1 MKLSRNIWKKK
12 SNQYTDMKQK
22 DQKKKHKQMKIYRK
36 KNYTFDIHEKYLV
49 GLLSDGQPPPTRQ
62 ELHLRV
68 SSDNSGAPHRPWDGS
83 LVNTTPSLILLLA
96 AAVAVAGSGEPSSA
110 GALSP
115 DPTPNPLVSVDDPAV
130 GHSLPGPL
138 GIGDGEDEED
148 RVNELGRLVPHLI
161 KDDAFNSIASLAPG
175 FLEGGHALLHES
187 SWVVSIGFVVLRLW
201 IRRSCYF
208 SLVMGFDIV

>member
-1 MKLSRNIWKKK
+1 MQISYETESQYMKKK
-12 SNQYTDMKQK
+12 IKPIHRHETERP
-22 DQKKKHKQMKIYRK
+22 KKKHKQMKIYRK

-68 SSDNSGAPHRPWDGS
+68 SSDNSGAPHEMGLWSTR
-83 LVNTTPSLILLLA
+83 LLSLILLLA

-148 RVNELGRLVPHLI
+148 RVNELGRLLPHLI
-161 KDDAFNSIASLAPG
+161 KADAFNSIASLAPG

-187 SWVVSIGFVVLRLW
+187 A
-201 IRRSCYF
+201 
-208 SLVMGFDIV
+208 